1 MLRYLGRI
9 HTPGEVQDMLSK
21 HGSGGGMDSGSFVRM
36 MSNAAEA
43 AENKAAI
50 LEAFGVF
57 DKDGSGVLSAAEIR
71 HVLGNLGDRLSEEEV
86 QGMVAECL
94 DGQPTL
100 NYNSFINRMLAH

>member
-1 MLRYLGRI
+1 MLGR
-9 HTPGEVQDMLSK
+9 
-21 HGSGGGMDSGSFVRM
+21 HGSGGGIDQAGFTRM
-36 MSNAAEA
+36 MTNAAES
-43 AENKAAI
+43 AENRSAI
-50 LEAFGVF
+50 IEAFQVF

-100 NYNSFINRMLAH
+100 NYNSFISRMLS